1 MIWQATSLRERPDD
15 RLRRLPLVKSEPLK
29 VWFDSALVGVM
40 VAVAI
45 VGACVVLP

>member
-1 MIWQATSLRERPDD
+1 MIWQATSLRERADD

-29 VWFDSALVGVM
+29 VWLDATTCGVL

-45 VGACVVLP
+45 VGAVLL